1 MDGTVS
7 SLAPL
12 FAAAFATHDSKT
24 TFLVGLAV
32 AVGAGIS
39 MAFSE
44 ALSDDGK
51 ISGRGRPW
59 IRGIV
64 EGMMTFLGA
73 IGHALPFL
81 IPVFSIAV
89 IIAIIVVAVE
99 LVVIAYVRHKY
110 LETPFV
116 SATLQ
121 IIVGGIIVLGAG
133 ILIGRS

>member
-1 MDGTVS
+1 MVED
-7 SLAPL
+7 P
-12 FAAAFATHDSKT
+12 
-24 TFLVGLAV
+24 
-32 AVGAGIS
+32 IS
-39 MAFSE
+39 Y
-44 ALSDDGK
+44 
-51 ISGRGRPW
+51 P
-59 IRGIV
+59 
-64 EGMMTFLGA
+64 
-73 IGHALPFL
+73 HALPFL